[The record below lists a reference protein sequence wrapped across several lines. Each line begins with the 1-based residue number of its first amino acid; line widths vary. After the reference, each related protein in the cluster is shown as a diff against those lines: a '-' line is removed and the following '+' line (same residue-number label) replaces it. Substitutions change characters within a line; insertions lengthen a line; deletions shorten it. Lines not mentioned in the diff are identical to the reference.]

1 MTYKKQ
7 NSLTLALVVVAIA
20 TWAAQGMTAQDSP
33 LSDYMTRPLTLPQLE
48 PRAACPVSVG
58 ANDVVSS
65 AHGYIFGAGG
75 YFFGS
80 GPVYIALAWKP
91 SDRPAG
97 YFDLDRVPTVPEG
110 FRLKTPW
117 IMHPAY
123 DGNALVRG
131 AQIGTDTVREILFN
145 GGPSFEPNLVLHSAD
160 RPETNSYL
168 ENGKIEVVWGWW
180 PTNMIL
186 PEPGCYAVQIDTEK
200 NSDIV
205 VFEATPPE

>member
-7 NSLTLALVVVAIA
+7 NSITLAFVAVAIVA
-20 TWAAQGMTAQDSP
+20 WAAQGAAAQDAA
-33 LSDYMTRPLTLPQLE
+33 LSDYMKRPLTLPQLE
-48 PRAACPVSVG
+48 PGAACPVSVG

-75 YFFGS
+75 FFFGT

-91 SDRPAG
+91 WDRPEG
-97 YFDLDRVPTVPEG
+97 YFDLDRVHTVPEG
-110 FRLKTPW
+110 YRLKTPW

-123 DGNALVRG
+123 DGNVLVRG
-131 AQIGTDTVREILFN
+131 ARIGTDTNREILFN
-145 GGPSFEPNLVLHSAD
+145 GGPSFEPTLILRSAE
-160 RPETNSYL
+160 RAKSNSYL
-168 ENGKIEVVWGWW
+168 EDGKIDVVWGWW

-186 PEPGCYAVQIDTEK
+186 PEPGCYAIQIDTK
-200 NSDIV
+200 TNSDIV